1 MPEEQIEGRNPVLEA
16 LRSGRR
22 LHRILLARGERH
34 GTVLDIQRL
43 AGERGVPVEE
53 VDRREMDRRSMS
65 RAHQG
70 VLALAPPRGYASLDD
85 LLGRARDRGEAPFL
99 VVAAGLQDPQN
110 LGSLVRSAEAAGAH
124 GVLLPERRSVGL
136 TPAAIK
142 ASAGASEHL
151 PVVLVGNLA
160 RTLEELKEHGL
171 WVYGTDPAGER
182 SYFEADLR
190 GPLAL
195 VVGSEGRGMP
205 RLVRERCDGL
215 IRIPMR
221 GRVGSLNAAV
231 AAAIVLFEAS
241 RQRNET
247 SRQ

>member
-1 MPEEQIEGRNPVLEA
+1 MTEEQLEGRNPVLEA

-22 LHRILLARGERH
+22 VHRILLARGERH
-34 GTVLDIQRL
+34 GAVLDILRL
-43 AGERGVPVEE
+43 ARECGVPVEE
-53 VDRREMDRRSMS
+53 IDRREMDRRART

-70 VLALAPPRGYASLDD
+70 VVALAPPRAYASLDD
-85 LLGRARDRGEAPFL
+85 LLERARARGEPPFV

-110 LGSLVRSAEAAGAH
+110 LGSLLRSAEAAGAH
-124 GVLLPERRSVGL
+124 GVLLPERRSAGL

-151 PVVLVGNLA
+151 PVVRVVNLA

-171 WVYGTDPAGER
+171 WVFGADPAGDR

-190 GPLAL
+190 GPLAV
-195 VVGSEGRGMP
+195 VVGSEGEGMP

-231 AAAIVLFEAS
+231 AAAIILFEAC
-241 RQRNET
+241 RQRNC
-247 SRQ
+247 